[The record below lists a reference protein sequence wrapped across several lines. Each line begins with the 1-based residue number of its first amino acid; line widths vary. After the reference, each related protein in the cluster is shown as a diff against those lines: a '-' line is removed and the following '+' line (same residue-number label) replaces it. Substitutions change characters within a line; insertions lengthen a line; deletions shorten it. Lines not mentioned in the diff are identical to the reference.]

1 MIPAILQLVGAIL
14 LAILIFL
21 RSDKQSIQAT
31 MTVVTVQGKKNP
43 KIKDAIRETWII
55 RIGLILVIIGYI
67 LQILGIDSEYLLG
80 LSRLYKVVY
89 TVIFSLILTIISMF
103 IASKIAKYKFGK
115 IKPFNMNDKE
125 DDDHV
130 EGSIMIK
137 FDD

>member
-14 LAILIFL
+14 LAVLIFL
-21 RSDKQSIQAT
+21 RSDKKSIQAT

-43 KIKDAIRETWII
+43 KIKDAIQETWII

-80 LSRLYKVVY
+80 LSRVYKAVY
-89 TVIFSLILTIISMF
+89 TVIVSFILTIISMF
-103 IASKIAKYKFGK
+103 IASKIAKFKFEK
-115 IKPFNMNDKE
+115 IKPFDINNKE
-125 DDDHV
+125 DDDQV